1 MLRLAPLFGQIELLM
16 YNNLASI
23 IYLLKLRFHEFCY
36 KLLGL
41 KIDYCILFVILN
53 LFKIRIMIKNFNLIL
68 FALLVLGANS
78 SMNAQSNKKPN
89 IILIYTDDLG
99 YGDVS
104 AYGTSAISTPNIDRL
119 AKNGVRFTN
128 AHATSATCTPS
139 RFSLLTGK
147 YAWRKEGTGI
157 APGDATLLIPI
168 STVTLPGMLQKAGY
182 NTAVIGKWHL
192 GLGDE
197 KGADWN
203 SKIAPGP
210 LEIGFNY
217 SFLIPATGDRVPC
230 VFVENHHVVNL
241 DKNDPIKVSYREPI
255 DPNAPTGKKN
265 PELLKLLP
273 SHGHDMTIVNGI
285 SRIGYMIGGNTALW
299 KDEEFADILVQKAN
313 KYISQQKK
321 NPFFLYFSTHD
332 IHVPRIA
339 NQRFVGKSGMGA
351 RGDVLLQLD
360 WTVGQIEAILKKNG
374 LLENTMIVFT
384 SDNGQVI
391 DDGYKDEAVEKL
403 GIHQPNGIYRGGK
416 YSAFEAGTR
425 VPMII
430 SWPGKIKP
438 TTINDALFSQIDLY
452 ASFASLA
459 GVTIEVGQAPDSKN
473 CLPVLLNQSAQPR
486 DFLIEQSINSTLS
499 ILVGNWKYIEPSK
512 GPKVN
517 KDTNTELGNSQ
528 EPQLYNLV
536 DDPGETKNL
545 AIIFP
550 ERVNE
555 MKTLLEKIKQK

>member
-1 MLRLAPLFGQIELLM
+1 MKKLISRFLLAI
-16 YNNLASI
+16 
-23 IYLLKLRFHEFCY
+23 
-36 KLLGL
+36 
-41 KIDYCILFVILN
+41 
-53 LFKIRIMIKNFNLIL
+53 
-68 FALLVLGANS
+68 LVLSFGIAVQGQTTKS
-78 SMNAQSNKKPN
+78 KKPN

-104 AYGTSAISTPNIDRL
+104 CYGTSAIPTPNIDRM

-157 APGDATLLIPI
+157 APGDATLLIPV
-168 STVTLPGMLQKAGY
+168 STATLPGMLQKAGY

-192 GLGDE
+192 GLGDG

-203 SKIAPGP
+203 GKITPGP
-210 LEIGFNY
+210 IEIGFNY

-230 VFVENHHVVNL
+230 VFVENHEVVNL
-241 DKNDPIKVSYREPI
+241 DKNDPIKVSYTGPV

-265 PELLKLLP
+265 PELLKMQP
-273 SHGHDMTIVNGI
+273 SHGHDMTIVNGV
-285 SRIGYMIGGNTALW
+285 SRIGYMSGGNAALW
-299 KDEEFADILVQKAN
+299 KDEDFANILVQKATA
-313 KYISQQKK
+313 YINQQKS

-332 IHVPRIA
+332 IHVPRMP
-339 NQRFVGKSGMGA
+339 NERFVGKSGMGP

-360 WTVGQIEAILKKNG
+360 WTVGQIEEILKKNG
-374 LLENTMIVFT
+374 LLENTLIIFT

-403 GIHQPNGIYRGGK
+403 GNHKPAGIYRGGK

-425 VPMII
+425 VPFIV
-430 SWPGKIKP
+430 SWKGSIKPGKV
-438 TTINDALFSQIDLY
+438 NNALFSQIDLY
-452 ASFASLA
+452 ASLA
-459 GVTIEVGQAPDSKN
+459 GLTGVAVENNQAPDSKN
-473 CLPVLLNQSAQPR
+473 NLSVLLNKSQLSR
-486 DFLIEQSINSTLS
+486 GYLVEQSLNSTLS
-499 ILVGNWKYIEPSK
+499 LVVGDWKYIESSK

-517 KDTNTELGNSQ
+517 KDTNTELGNDPQ
-528 EPQLYNLV
+528 PQLYNLA

-545 AIIFP
+545 AEANP
-550 ERVNE
+550 GKASE
-555 MKTLLEKIKQK
+555 MKLMLDKIKQK

>member
-1 MLRLAPLFGQIELLM
+1 
-16 YNNLASI
+16 
-23 IYLLKLRFHEFCY
+23 
-36 KLLGL
+36 
-41 KIDYCILFVILN
+41 
-53 LFKIRIMIKNFNLIL
+53 
-68 FALLVLGANS
+68 
-78 SMNAQSNKKPN
+78 
-89 IILIYTDDLG
+89 LIYSDDLG
-99 YGDVS
+99 YGDVG
-104 AYGTSAISTPNIDRL
+104 AYGTSAIPTPNIDRL

-157 APGDATLLIPI
+157 APGDASLLIPLQ
-168 STVTLPGMLQKAGY
+168 TTTLPAMLQKGGY

-192 GLGDE
+192 GLGDA

-203 SKIAPGP
+203 GKIVPGP

-241 DKNDPIKVSYREPI
+241 DKNDPIKVSYKEPV

-265 PELLKLLP
+265 PELLKLHP

-285 SRIGYMIGGNTALW
+285 SRIGYMTGGNAALW
-299 KDEEFADILVQKAN
+299 RDEDFADMLLKKAN
-313 KYISQQKK
+313 AYITQQKK
-321 NPFFLYFSTHD
+321 QPFFLYFSTHD

-339 NQRFVGKSGMGA
+339 HERFQGESGFGP

-360 WTVGQIEAILKKNG
+360 WTVGQLESILKKNG
-374 LLENTMIVFT
+374 LLENTMIIFT

-403 GIHQPNGIYRGGK
+403 GNHKPNGIYRGGK

-425 VPMII
+425 VPFIV
-430 SWPGKIKP
+430 SWPAKMNAGKV
-438 TTINDALFSQIDLY
+438 NDALFSQVDLY
-452 ASFASLA
+452 ASLA
-459 GVTIEVGQAPDSKN
+459 NMLQVPVAEGQAPDSKN
-473 CLPVLLNQSAQPR
+473 ALNVLLNQSNQSR
-486 DFLIEQSINSTLS
+486 EWLVEQSLNSTLS
-499 ILVGNWKYIEPSK
+499 LLTGNWKYIEPSK
-512 GPKVN
+512 GPKIN
-517 KDTNTELGNSQ
+517 KDTNTELGNST
-528 EPQLYNLV
+528 EPQLYNLA

-545 AIIFP
+545 AASLP
-550 ERVNE
+550 EKVNE
-555 MKTLLEKIKQK
+555 MKALLEKIKQK